1 MRVLV
6 RDEAPATA
14 GGGVI
19 GHWVRLEGLGSGA
32 GRRMVELFT
41 SFGGW
46 SATGPAGVDLVGD
59 LGCLRRLAAILT
71 FEGEAA
77 GREIEL
83 ALERYRTVP
92 AIWRVGEWTLNL
104 SEALV
109 MGILNVTPDSF
120 SDGGRYGEKV
130 DAVAHAAAMLA
141 TGADIIDIG
150 GESTRP
156 GFQPVA
162 TEEEF
167 RRVLP
172 VIRAL
177 AGEGHPVISVDTT
190 KVAVAEAAL
199 AAGAVILND
208 IWGLRQEPDLARV
221 AAAHGSGLVLMHNR
235 SEILADGDILAD
247 ILGFLADGVELALR
261 AGLGSEQLAIDPG
274 FGFGKTLA
282 QNLEVLRRL
291 PELKVLGLPI
301 LVGTSRKS
309 LIGRTLNLP
318 VDQRLEGTAATVAL
332 AVAGGAKILRVHDVE
347 PMRRVIRMTEA
358 VLRG

>member
-1 MRVLV
+1 MRILV
-6 RDEAPATA
+6 RDEAPADF
-14 GGGVI
+14 GGGAI
-19 GHWVRLEGLGSGA
+19 GHWLRVVGLEPAALD
-32 GRRMVELFT
+32 RITQLFT
-41 SFGGW
+41 GVGGW
-46 SATGPAGVDLVGD
+46 VANGPAGLDLVGD
-59 LGCLRRLAAILT
+59 LGRLDRLAAVLT
-71 FEGEAA
+71 AEGETA
-77 GREIEL
+77 GREL
-83 ALERYRTVP
+83 QATLQRYRSP
-92 AIWRVGEWTLNL
+92 APIWHVGERELDL
-104 SEALV
+104 REALV

-120 SDGGRYGEKV
+120 SDGGRYEEIT
-130 DAVAHAAAMLA
+130 DAAARTAEMLA

-156 GFQPVA
+156 GFQPVSA
-162 TEEEF
+162 EEEL
-167 RRVLP
+167 RRVRP
-172 VIRAL
+172 VIQAI
-177 AGEGHPVISVDTT
+177 AGENGPVISVDTT

-221 AAAHGSGLVLMHNR
+221 AAAHGAGLVLMHNR
-235 SEILADGDILAD
+235 VEVLVDGDILAD
-247 ILGFLADGVELALR
+247 IIGFLADAVELALR
-261 AGLGSEQLAIDPG
+261 AGLEPDHLAVDPG
-274 FGFGKTLA
+274 FGFGKTLE

-318 VDQRLEGTAATVAL
+318 VSDRLEGTAATVAL